1 DYGGVLKQGFELEW
15 KMGTAQ
21 PCDLCEKSYGRCAY
35 SEKKQF
41 LACLCSGGNC
51 KSSGITSVYS
61 NPPSS
66 RRHSKDR
73 TKICKNHLSTTYK
86 LFCKLHL

>member
-1 DYGGVLKQGFELEW
+1 IP
-15 KMGTAQ
+15 Q
-21 PCDLCEKSYGRCAY
+21 PCDLCELSGGRCSY
-35 SEKKQF
+35 SEEKKF
-41 LACLCSGGNC
+41 LGCLCSGGRVGVQGC
-51 KSSGITSVYS
+51 HASGTTTAYS
-61 NPPSS
+61 NTASS